1 MTRPIIPPFL
11 KDGSRIGI
19 CSTARKVTEAEVAH
33 VAEMLHVSGFDV
45 VLPDG
50 LFAEQDQFAGSDEHR
65 AALFQQLLDDRSID
79 AILFA
84 RGGYGTVRMI
94 DLIDWTGLK
103 QRPKWLC
110 GFSDVTVVHAHV
122 QRVLGMATLHSDMIP
137 QFIRKGAANGS
148 FTSLVQALRGNPVQV
163 ETIVHGLNVHGTG
176 RGPLVGG
183 NLSILYSL
191 LGSPSDADTDGC
203 ILFIEDLDEYLYHID
218 RMMMNMVRNGRLR
231 NLTGL
236 VVGGMSDMHDNPVPF
251 GKDAVQIIH
260 SHAKDLGIPV
270 CFGMPIGH
278 IDLNLA
284 VAAGMEYEIRV
295 DGSGGCLSPTL

>member
-1 MTRPIIPPFL
+1 MTRPIIPPYL

-19 CSTARKVTEAEVAH
+19 CSTARKVTEAEVAQ
-33 VAEMLHVSGFDV
+33 VADMLRSAGFEV
-45 VLPDG
+45 VLLDG
-50 LFAEQDQFAGSDEHR
+50 LYAEQDQFAGSDEHR
-65 AALFQQLLDDRSID
+65 AALFQQLLDDSTID

-94 DLIDWTGLK
+94 DMIDWTGLM

-137 QFIRKGAANGS
+137 QFIKKGSGNAS
-148 FTSLVQALRGNPVQV
+148 FASLVQALRGNPVRV
-163 ETIVHGLNVHGTG
+163 ETTAHDLNVRGTG

-191 LGSPSDADTDGC
+191 LGSPSDMDTDGC

-231 NLTGL
+231 NLAGL
-236 VVGGMSDMHDNPVPF
+236 VVGGMSEMHDNPIPF

-278 IDLNLA
+278 IDPSLA
-284 VAAGMEYEIRV
+284 VVCGMDYEIRV
-295 DGSGGCLSPTL
+295 DGTGAFLTPV